1 MFQNYY
7 YFLILILW
15 FLHSWFFIFS
25 LLFFLQLFIQFFI
38 PFFIQLFIQF
48 FTVFSYVSLL
58 TTTGD
63 DAKKS
68 ESGKVSLHHRGDINI
83 LLCGDPGELPY
94 LQFPW
99 YFLFKIGLK
108 VTDFK
113 YYFSGKKL
121 ESIHYSLRTMI
132 NLILMIN

>member
-1 MFQNYY
+1 MFQNHH
-7 YFLILILW
+7 YFLILILC
-15 FLHSWFFIFS
+15 FLLLISTLFFIYYF
-25 LLFFLQLFIQFFI
+25 FIQFFLYSI
-38 PFFIQLFIQF
+38 FYSIFYCFFL
-48 FTVFSYVSLL
+48 SLL
-58 TTTGD
+58 TITGD

-113 YYFSGKKL
+113 YYFSCKKL
-121 ESIHYSLRTMI
+121 ESIHNSLGAMI
-132 NLILMIN
+132 NLILMIS